1 MTQECIKGSVKIT
14 LSVACY
20 ALLRYKEEPCTM
32 SEEITMFNLGD
43 HVVCP
48 GHGVGQIL
56 SVDTK
61 TVGEDIKSF
70 YIIKVVTNG
79 MKVMIP
85 TDSKDGVRHLVSV
98 NEIDNVFNLLS
109 DHNVKVDNSTWN
121 RRHREYTLKVKTG
134 SLIEIADVLRQ
145 LLLLKMSKKLSF
157 GERKMLDQ
165 CKELLVKEIALSS
178 GTPEP
183 EISNKI
189 DSLYT

>member
-1 MTQECIKGSVKIT
+1 
-14 LSVACY
+14 
-20 ALLRYKEEPCTM
+20 
-32 SEEITMFNLGD
+32 MFNLGD

-56 SVDTK
+56 SVETK
-61 TVGEDIKSF
+61 DMGEAVKSF

-85 TDSKDGVRHLVSV
+85 TDSKEGVRSLVSV
-98 NEIDNVFNLLS
+98 NEIDNVFSLLG

-121 RRHREYTLKVKTG
+121 RRHREYSLKVKTG

-157 GERKMLDQ
+157 GEKKMLEQ
-165 CKELLVKEIALSS
+165 CKDLLVKEIALSS

>member
-1 MTQECIKGSVKIT
+1 
-14 LSVACY
+14 
-20 ALLRYKEEPCTM
+20 
-32 SEEITMFNLGD
+32 MFNLGD

-56 SVDTK
+56 SVETRELN
-61 TVGEDIKSF
+61 GEQKSF

-85 TDSKDGVRHLVSV
+85 TDSREGVRTLVGQD
-98 NEIDNVFNLLS
+98 EINNVFDLLGNH
-109 DHNVKVDNSTWN
+109 DVKVDNSTWN
-121 RRHREYTLKVKTG
+121 RRHREYSLKVKTG
-134 SLIEIADVLRQ
+134 SLLEIADVLRQ

-178 GTPEP
+178 GEAEN
-183 EISNKI
+183 EISTKI
-189 DSLYT
+189 DSLYG